1 MAPRDHNRTN
11 PNLTSI
17 MKGADA
23 AFQRAIDEVIL
34 EHRRLNLPL
43 YISRNGKVEA
53 VSAEEAIKERGLQG
67 KVI

>member
-1 MAPRDHNRTN
+1 
-11 PNLTSI
+11 